1 MNIIKR
7 FAKRRCHKKGRID
20 KKERK
25 QKRVYI
31 APNIIIDAATFLHYC
46 FKPKKIVFFYW
57 NIAFTRDIK
66 TCSFQSTM

>member
-25 QKRVYI
+25 QKRMAEAI
-31 APNIIIDAATFLHYC
+31 L
-46 FKPKKIVFFYW
+46 FKNSVLGKRSEQDQEP
-57 NIAFTRDIK
+57 
-66 TCSFQSTM
+66 SPP